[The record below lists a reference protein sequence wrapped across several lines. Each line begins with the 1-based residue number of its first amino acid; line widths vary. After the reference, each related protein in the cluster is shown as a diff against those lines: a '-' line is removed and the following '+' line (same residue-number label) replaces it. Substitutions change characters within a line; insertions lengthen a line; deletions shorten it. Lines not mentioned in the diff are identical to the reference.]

1 MTKKNSITLIQ
12 VKMFTYKQ
20 MIKTE
25 SPIHR
30 DLDDEAKIFV
40 SGHILP
46 LHNRCSY
53 NIITRV
59 VHIDQK
65 TSF

>member
-1 MTKKNSITLIQ
+1 
-12 VKMFTYKQ
+12 